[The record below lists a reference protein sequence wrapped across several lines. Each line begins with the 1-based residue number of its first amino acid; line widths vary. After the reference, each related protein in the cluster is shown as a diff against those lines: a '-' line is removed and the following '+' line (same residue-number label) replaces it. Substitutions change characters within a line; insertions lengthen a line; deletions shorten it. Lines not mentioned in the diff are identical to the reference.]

1 MRVNTKYRT
10 AIIRLYPTPKQEA
23 LLRKAEEEVLKF
35 LGLSRL
41 ELQKL
46 LYHKMKEAGVE
57 LSMYTLSLLT
67 QRFTGSLGE
76 KAVIPFDTDYN
87 ARFVNEDGIWFVE
100 AQLFKGK
107 GNRICIPIAKTE
119 LPYYEAIGEI
129 QGLPFVITRENS
141 DWFAYVS
148 IPVKTEP
155 NGLVVG
161 VDFNLRMWV
170 ASPYEGRPVFFD
182 VRKYDQKID
191 RLQRL
196 RTRYQ
201 KKGEGESVNE
211 CFRKMR
217 EIVKLAHG
225 NFLAKIIERYG
236 VCNLA
241 IEDIETIYKLT
252 EKDNRMINNWLYSK
266 TALRQFALR
275 AMAKG
280 FNVIEV
286 DPKDTS
292 RLCHRCGNPITI
304 YGKHERLVA
313 CEACGYKD
321 YNRDLNS
328 ARNIAR
334 RGSEN
339 RETTFNKR
347 GFEGS

>member
-10 AIIRLYPTPKQEA
+10 VIIRLYPTPKQEA
-23 LLRKAEEEVLKF
+23 MLKKAEEEVLKF
-35 LGLSRL
+35 LHLSRL
-41 ELQKL
+41 ELQKM
-46 LYHKMKEAGVE
+46 LYHRMKEMGIE

-76 KAVIPFDTDYN
+76 KAIIPFDTDYN
-87 ARFVNEDGIWFVE
+87 AKFVNDNGIWFVE
-100 AQLFKGK
+100 VQLFKGK
-107 GNRICIPIAKTE
+107 GNRIRIPIAKTE
-119 LPYYEAIGEI
+119 LPYYEAIDEI
-129 QGLPFVITRENS
+129 QGLPFIITHE
-141 DWFAYVS
+141 DDKWFAYVS
-148 IPVKTEP
+148 VPVKAEP
-155 NGLVVG
+155 NDLVVG

-182 VRKYDQKID
+182 VREYDQKIE

-201 KKGEGESVNE
+201 KRGEEENVKE
-211 CFRKMR
+211 FFRKMR

-225 NFLAKIIERYG
+225 NFLARIIERYG

-252 EKDNRMINNWLYSK
+252 EKDSRMINNWLYSK
-266 TALRQFALR
+266 TALRQFAVR

-292 RLCHRCGNPITI
+292 RLCHKCGNPVRI
-304 YGKHERLVA
+304 YGKHERLIA
-313 CEACGYKD
+313 CETCGYRD
-321 YNRDLNS
+321 YNRDLNA
-328 ARNIAR
+328 ARNIAK
-334 RGSEN
+334 RGSESRN
-339 RETTFNKR
+339 IICPHPS
-347 GFEGS
+347 G

>member
-1 MRVNTKYRT
+1 V
-10 AIIRLYPTPKQEA
+10 IVRLYPTPKQEA

-41 ELQKL
+41 ELQKM

-107 GNRICIPIAKTE
+107 GNRIRIPIAKTE
-119 LPYYEAIGEI
+119 LPYYEAIEEV

-182 VRKYDQKID
+182 AREYEQKID
-191 RLQRL
+191 RSQRL
-196 RTRYQ
+196 RSRYQ
-201 KKGEGESVNE
+201 KRGEEENVSE

-217 EIVKLAHG
+217 EIVKQAHG
-225 NFLAKIIERYG
+225 NFLARITERYG
-236 VCNLA
+236 ICNLA
-241 IEDIETIYKLT
+241 IEDIETIYKLV
-252 EKDNRMINNWLYSK
+252 EKNSKIINNWLYSK

-280 FNVIEV
+280 FNVVEV

-292 RLCHRCGNPITI
+292 KLCHKCGSLVKI

-313 CEACGYKD
+313 CETCGYRD

-328 ARNIAR
+328 ARNIAKKAI
-334 RGSEN
+334 GVGKHE
-339 RETTFNKR
+339 
-347 GFEGS
+347 